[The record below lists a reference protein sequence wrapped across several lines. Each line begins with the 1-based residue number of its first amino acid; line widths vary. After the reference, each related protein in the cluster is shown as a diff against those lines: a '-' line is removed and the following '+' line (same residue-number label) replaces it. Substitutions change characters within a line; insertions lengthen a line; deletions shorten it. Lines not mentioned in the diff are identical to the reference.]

1 MGQEQPAGRPSHSI
15 PTAPAARLAQLAIP
29 LPLVSHGCG
38 WHRARLL
45 LLLHPLLLL
54 LLLRPLL
61 RMRLRAFLRRL
72 PPCLVLYLVLPLLIL
87 YCLLSTGT
95 ALGK

>member
-61 RMRLRAFLRRL
+61 RMRLRAACPRCTMLL
-72 PPCLVLYLVLPLLIL
+72 LYLLLPLLIL